1 MQDRTT
7 QYAADVLAGKI
18 IAGDLVKLACKRHL
32 DDIEKSKAAPYKYY
46 FDVEQAERI
55 IEFAETL
62 TIAEGEEEE
71 QVECYAFQCF
81 ILGNLNGWRTK
92 TGGHRRYRTT
102 YVRLGRQNGKSYLN
116 GLLAAYYGNFEK
128 YKYGQIYCTATK
140 KDQSLI
146 VFNEIVMFFFVVLDL
161 VVCFYIY
168 EHFSTLDCLLRL
180 SIIM

>member
-62 TIAEGEEEE
+62 TTASL
-71 QVECYAFQCF
+71 VLKLFSHF
-81 ILGNLNGWRTK
+81 
-92 TGGHRRYRTT
+92 RYSFT
-102 YVRLGRQNGKSYLN
+102 VYLRDSRFRN
-116 GLLAAYYGNFEK
+116 
-128 YKYGQIYCTATK
+128 I
-140 KDQSLI
+140 
-146 VFNEIVMFFFVVLDL
+146 
-161 VVCFYIY
+161 
-168 EHFSTLDCLLRL
+168 
-180 SIIM
+180 